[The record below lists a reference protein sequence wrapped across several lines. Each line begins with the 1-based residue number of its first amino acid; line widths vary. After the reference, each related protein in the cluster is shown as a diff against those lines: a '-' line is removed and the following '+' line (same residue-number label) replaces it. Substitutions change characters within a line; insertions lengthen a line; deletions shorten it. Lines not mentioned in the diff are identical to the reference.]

1 MHEKIK
7 HPVLLTVTVVLV
19 ATITIVFWYVRI
31 ERSSL
36 APEQEEIPTTA
47 QTETQPPLN
56 EVPPVNLLPATPAVL
71 PEL

>member
-7 HPVLLTVTVVLV
+7 HPVLLTAAVVLV
-19 ATITIVFWYVRI
+19 ATITIVFWYARI

-36 APEQEEIPTTA
+36 APQQEEVSRAA
-47 QTETQPPLN
+47 QTETQPLES
-56 EVPPVNLLPATPAVL
+56 EVPPANLLPATPALL

>member
-7 HPVLLTVTVVLV
+7 HPVLLTVAVVLV
-19 ATITIVFWYVRI
+19 ATITIVFWYARI

-36 APEQEEIPTTA
+36 VPQQEEVPTGA
-47 QTETQPPLN
+47 QTETQPPQS
-56 EVPPVNLLPATPAVL
+56 EVPPANLLPATPAVL